1 MINVL
6 FFGRMAD
13 ISETRHLE
21 IEWPAQGLTLL
32 ALRDRVFDQ
41 ALRAGRVRENDVRMS
56 VNRNMTNDN
65 LSLRDGDEV
74 AFFSVFSG
82 G

>member
-1 MINVL
+1 MIDVL

-13 ISETRHLE
+13 VSETRTLTVALPGE
-21 IEWPAQGLTLL
+21 GLNLL
-32 ALRDRVFDQ
+32 GLRDRIFAA
-41 ALRAGRVRENDVRMS
+41 ALADGRVRAGDIRMS
-56 VNRNMTNDN
+56 VNRIVANGDQV
-65 LSLRDGDEV
+65 LKDGDEV